1 MRLFSNE
8 SKKLCSK
15 ITLNIH
21 VCGLF
26 VIVVHIMSYW
36 IACQCQRHRVIPMQA
51 LLVNKVYQKEFT
63 P

>member
-8 SKKLCSK
+8 SKMLCSK

-26 VIVVHIMSYW
+26 ELDRSRMEEFGVNVKTRKIV
-36 IACQCQRHRVIPMQA
+36 
-51 LLVNKVYQKEFT
+51 KKEIT
-63 P
+63 RKT